1 MTTKLKMKKRL
12 PDMTKWSDQR
22 IHEFW
27 KTHDSAD
34 YWEETEPV
42 RVKAIAKARAVSV
55 KLTEADITQLKSLA
69 QHLGIGH
76 TTLIRLW
83 VKQRLNREAK
93 AATHSGR

>member
-1 MTTKLKMKKRL
+1 MATKLKMKKRL

-34 YWEETEPV
+34 YWEETQLV
-42 RVKAIAKARAVSV
+42 RLKAIAKARAVSV

-83 VKQRLNREAK
+83 IKQRLHREAK
-93 AATHSGR
+93 QPIRST